1 MIKYD
6 VCDGLFIMNTWWY
19 TMRWYVYLDVDKYGD
34 VGFIPNFDVR
44 WWCFVVSCLWCRV
57 VESHTLHWRRGLLC
71 QATRAFMPKRRWDFM
86 PNVPNYGQSD
96 GYHMHNIVV
105 SHRVGYVY
113 VWVFWHWVLFHG
125 LWWIAMIYDTLF
137 CDDFCV
143 EHKVNMMR

>member
-1 MIKYD
+1 MRRFIYNEYLMI
-6 VCDGLFIMNTWWY
+6 CDAMICLSWCGWIWRRGFY
-19 TMRWYVYLDVDKYGD
+19 T
-34 VGFIPNFDVR
+34 NFDVR

-71 QATRAFMPKRRWDFM
+71 QATRAFMPKRRWAFM

-105 SHRVGYVY
+105 SHGVGYVY
-113 VWVFWHWVLFHG
+113 FWVFWRWVLFHG
-125 LWWIAMIYDTLF
+125 LLWIAMIYDTLF

-143 EHKVNMMR
+143 EHKVIMMW